1 MDPEINSPPVA
12 RHRPPVLIVGAFL
25 SESTGIRFVCE
36 DLAAGLRSRGW
47 SVITTSRF
55 ENRATRLGDM
65 LATVWGK
72 RGRYS
77 VAQMDVYSG
86 LAFAWAEAVAAS
98 LTALRCPYV
107 LTLHSG
113 AFPEFAE
120 RWPGRVRRL
129 LRSAAAVT
137 SPSPYLKERLAAY
150 RPDIR
155 VIRNG
160 LHVAEYP
167 VRDHVSARPRLVWI
181 RHFEQR
187 YNPVLA
193 LEVVSRLSPDFPEI
207 ELLMVGSDRQDWS
220 AEQTL
225 EEARRL
231 GVVDRVRVLGAVPKA
246 DIPGILQQGDI
257 FLNTTNVDNAPVTVV
272 EAMACGL
279 CVVSTDAGGVPYL
292 VSDEHDALLVPRT
305 DPEAMAAAV
314 RRVLTDPALAV
325 QLSRNAREC
334 AEAFSWEE
342 VLTEWEDLLCAV
354 QSRPRMG
361 PHAQTGSKA

>member
-1 MDPEINSPPVA
+1 MDSDIDSPRAP
-12 RHRPPVLIVGAFL
+12 HNRPSVLIVGAFL
-25 SESTGIRFVCE
+25 SQSTGIRFVCE
-36 DLAAGLRSRGW
+36 DLAEGLRSRGW
-47 SVITTSRF
+47 SVITTSSLK
-55 ENRATRLGDM
+55 NRAARLGDM
-65 LATVWGK
+65 LATVWG
-72 RGRYS
+72 RRRQYD
-77 VAQMDVYSG
+77 VAQIDVYSG
-86 LAFAWAEAVAAS
+86 LAFVWAEAVAAS

-137 SPSPYLKERLAAY
+137 SPSPYLQERLATY

-155 VIRNG
+155 IIRNG
-160 LHVAEYP
+160 LHVASYP
-167 VRDHVSARPRLVWI
+167 VRDHVAARPRLVWI

-193 LEVVSRLSPDFPEI
+193 LDVVSRLAHDFPEI

-231 GVVDRVRVLGAVPKA
+231 GVEDRVRVLGPVPKA
-246 DIPGILQQGDI
+246 DIPHILQQGDI

-292 VSDEHDALLVPRT
+292 VRNEHDALLVPRT
-305 DPEAMAAAV
+305 DPEAMTAAV
-314 RRVLTDPALAV
+314 RRVLTDSTLAA

-334 AEAFSWEE
+334 AEAFSWET
-342 VLTEWEDLLCAV
+342 VLSEWEDLLCAV
-354 QSRPRMG
+354 QSR
-361 PHAQTGSKA
+361 AKTGGRGADET